1 MVGAILA
8 QSLEAKPLN
17 PTEQKFTL
25 VLLAYLAKKRLWKNT
40 LQDDPVFY
48 TDSESMRLIHAW
60 ESCDRSSLRK
70 RELSLFPKE
79 CSIDCRSRVS

>member
-8 QSLEAKPLN
+8 QTLEAKPLN

-40 LQDDPVFY
+40 LQDDP
-48 TDSESMRLIHAW
+48 LLH
-60 ESCDRSSLRK
+60 
-70 RELSLFPKE
+70 
-79 CSIDCRSRVS
+79 